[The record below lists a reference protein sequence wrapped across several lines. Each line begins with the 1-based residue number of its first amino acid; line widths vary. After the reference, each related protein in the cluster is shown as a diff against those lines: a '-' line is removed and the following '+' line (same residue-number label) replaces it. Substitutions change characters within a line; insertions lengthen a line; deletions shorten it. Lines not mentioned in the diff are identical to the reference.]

1 MRCLNPACRRDG
13 IPVSTKVCPHC
24 GIYLPSLLRDVLPV
38 GTELREKTYRIDY
51 PLGRGGFGITYRAFN
66 TLLDKVVAIKE
77 FYPEEQAFR
86 DGATGSLN
94 IALTH
99 QASYERGLQRFI
111 REGRIL
117 AGINHD
123 NVVRVYDLFKERN
136 TTYLVMENI
145 NGQTLHDRLKA
156 HPESRLPQELVRKIV
171 EQLVSALETVHQSNV
186 HHLDLKPD
194 NVLLT
199 SEDRA
204 VLVDFGAARQGF
216 SSSTTQ
222 AYTPDYAPLEVI
234 SGEDV
239 GPESDIFELG
249 VMLYEMLTG
258 ERPPSA
264 LKRLRKDNWEPKGIE
279 DPWRSLVIDALQ
291 MRKEDRPHSVL
302 AWWEKNISPPII
314 VPPPPPDPRDKTS
327 TSDSYSN
334 DLLGMIEETMGIS
347 SSSKPPEPE
356 KRASDTPKPPKPTT
370 SSESDILE
378 QLDDL
383 F

>member
-13 IPVSTKVCPHC
+13 IPVSTNVCPHC

-38 GTELREKTYRIDY
+38 GTQLREGTYRIDY

-94 IALTH
+94 VPVTH
-99 QASYERGLQRFI
+99 QESYERGLQRFI

-145 NGQTLHDRLKA
+145 NGQTLQDRLKA
-156 HPESRLPQELVRKIV
+156 HPENRLPQKLVGKII
-171 EQLVSALETVHQSNV
+171 EQLVFALETVHQSNV
-186 HHLDLKPD
+186 YHLDLKPD

-199 SEDRA
+199 PEDRA

-216 SSSTTQ
+216 SSHTTQ
-222 AYTPDYAPLEVI
+222 AYTLDYAAPEVI
-234 SGEDV
+234 AGEDV

-249 VMLYEMLTG
+249 IMLYEMLTG

-264 LKRLRKDNWEPKGIE
+264 LKRLRKDNWEPEEIE
-279 DPWRSLVIDALQ
+279 DPWRSLVVDALQ
-291 MRKEDRPHSVL
+291 MRKEDRPNSVL
-302 AWWEKNISPPII
+302 AWWEKNISLSIIAPPDL
-314 VPPPPPDPRDKTS
+314 DPRDKTS
-327 TSDSYSN
+327 TSDSDSY
-334 DLLGMIEETMGIS
+334 DLLGMIEEAMGIF
-347 SSSKPPEPE
+347 SSSKSPEPE
-356 KRASDTPKPPKPTT
+356 KKASEPPKPTT
-370 SSESDILE
+370 SSGLDILE

-383 F
+383 FE